1 MDLFDSMGAFTRVVE
16 SGGFAAA
23 ARDLGL
29 ARSVV
34 HKQVVKLEEALGAQL
49 LHRSTRRVSPTETGQ
64 AFYERCVP
72 ILAEVEA
79 AIGQVSEL
87 QQRPAGNLRVNA
99 PMSFGATHLAP
110 IVADYMSQYPE
121 VHVELALNDRFVDP
135 IEEGFDVSLRIS
147 APRTLTSLV
156 TREICEARLVLC
168 ASPAYL
174 AAHGEPVV
182 PAELREHRCLHYGY
196 QESGVQW
203 RLAFEG
209 KERSAAI
216 NCTMW
221 SNNGD
226 VLLRAALAD
235 QGIVLLPTFIVGA
248 DLQSGRLRKVLQAYE
263 PPPLTISA
271 LYPRHRHLS
280 AKVKL
285 FVDLL
290 EERLGGQPVWD
301 RHS

>member
-1 MDLFDSMGAFTRVVE
+1 MDMFDSMRAFTRVVD

-29 ARSVV
+29 ARSAV
-34 HKQVVKLEEALGAQL
+34 HKQVVKLEEALGTQL
-49 LHRSTRRVSPTETGQ
+49 LRRSTRRVSPTETGQ
-64 AFYERCVP
+64 AFYDRCLP

-99 PMSFGATHLAP
+99 PMSFGTTHLAP
-110 IVADYMSQYPE
+110 VVVEYMAEYPE

-147 APRTLTSLV
+147 APRTQTSLV
-156 TREICEARLVLC
+156 TRDICAARLVLC

-174 AAHGEPVV
+174 AEHGEPGQ
-182 PAELREHRCLHYGY
+182 PADLRKHRCLHYGY

-203 RLAFEG
+203 RLAHEG
-209 KERSAAI
+209 KEQSAAI

-248 DLQSGRLRKVLQAYE
+248 DLQSGRLRTVLQAYE
-263 PPPLTISA
+263 PPSLMISA
-271 LYPRHRHLS
+271 MYPRHRHLS

-290 EERLGGQPVWD
+290 AGRLGGQPHWD
-301 RHS
+301 LVD

>member
-1 MDLFDSMGAFTRVVE
+1 MDMFDSMRAFSRVVE

-29 ARSVV
+29 ARSAV
-34 HKQVVKLEEALGAQL
+34 HKQVVKLEEALGTQL

-64 AFYERCVP
+64 AFYDRCVP

-79 AIGQVSEL
+79 AVGQINEL

-99 PMSFGATHLAP
+99 PMSFGTTHLAP
-110 IVADYMSQYPE
+110 VVAEYMAEYPE

-156 TREICEARLVLC
+156 TRDICEARLVLC

-174 AAHGEPVV
+174 AEHGEPGK
-182 PAELREHRCLHYGY
+182 AADLRQHRCLHYGY

-203 RLAFEG
+203 RLAYQG
-209 KERSAAI
+209 KEQSAAI

-221 SNNGD
+221 SNNGE
-226 VLLRAALAD
+226 VLLQAALAD

-248 DLQSGRLRKVLQAYE
+248 DLQSGRLRTVLQAYE
-263 PPPLTISA
+263 PPPRTISA

-290 EERLGGQPVWD
+290 EERLGGQPAWD
-301 RHS
+301 LVD

>member
-1 MDLFDSMGAFTRVVE
+1 MDMFDSMRAFTRVVD

-23 ARDLGL
+23 ARELGL
-29 ARSVV
+29 ARSAV
-34 HKQVVKLEEALGAQL
+34 HKQVVKLEGALGTQL

-64 AFYERCVP
+64 AFYDRCLP

-87 QQRPAGNLRVNA
+87 QQRPAGNLRINA
-99 PMSFGATHLAP
+99 PMSFGTTHLAP
-110 IVADYMSQYPE
+110 VVAEYMAEYPE

-156 TREICEARLVLC
+156 TRDICAARLVLC

-174 AAHGEPVV
+174 AEHGEPGQ
-182 PAELREHRCLHYGY
+182 PADLRQHRCLHYGY

-203 RLAFEG
+203 RLAHEG
-209 KERSAAI
+209 KEQSAAI

-248 DLQSGRLRKVLQAYE
+248 DLQSGRLRTVLQAYE
-263 PPPLTISA
+263 PPSLMISA
-271 LYPRHRHLS
+271 MYPRHRHLS

-290 EERLGGQPVWD
+290 AERLGGQPHWD
-301 RHS
+301 LVD